1 MNANDPPTGSPIKT
15 ATDSPIKNVPWAL
28 PLTDSPVRY
37 LPVPSTL
44 SPVRNMPEALPPP
57 DPPIRRTPV
66 ALPSIESPMINPPRA
81 FPVTISPITTSPGP
95 LPSTGLPARNP
106 PGTAPTTL
114 SPSRYPPGPILPL
127 QPFPIGNAPFVQD
140 PDGVDTKLMVC
151 IGNLLAANSV
161 SNDIAG
167 NMLLDKS
174 EFLDFLVLQSNCDLI
189 SSLSQTQ
196 VEVFRQLACRCLE
209 MESTSPN
216 CCSDR
221 NARVSITGADL
232 LPENQ
237 PQDLKDALAE
247 VCLVTASVIA
257 AACSI
262 PPVTAPF
269 VPPGMQSSD
278 IPLPARPNPTSPPFQ
293 TFDPPSASKITPF
306 PVRTLSP
313 AMMERTFVP
322 ITPTRGEP
330 ALSPDGPVTTD
341 PTFAPQNDGR
351 LVNIPTQMP
360 TIARND
366 ATNDGR
372 PVYIPTQM
380 PTIAINDATEEA
392 PSRPVVASSE
402 PVANPA
408 VWLPTESLSNYMPSS
423 IRETELP
430 AVVPT
435 IRLPAICITSILA
448 SDLDSNGYLNEIEF
462 AQFAQVLTGCAVSDL
477 TQGLRDAFIDLQSRS
492 CFVVPANEAVFCWQ
506 SPQPGVFIGP
516 ASSNPQ
522 KRKAIETNLLAE
534 ICQLTN
540 DVIPD
545 TCVFTPTIPPT
556 TAPTTADDLSDFEFC
571 AEQLVSADLS
581 ADDVLD
587 QGEYLV
593 FLRHYG
599 QCSELPSLNIG
610 HQAVF
615 LTLASECTEAN
626 CALPGNAKLNISG
639 AAIPRNLRTIDQNQR
654 LVRICRTAI
663 GLTNGEKC
671 VKPSKTPP
679 PETWCSAS
687 LVTSDSDVDGFLN
700 NDEYLSFMRQ
710 EFSPCAQLS
719 SLSLV
724 QRVVFQF
731 LACFC
736 IFEPGAGLDCCFTAS
751 PKIDVSGAGLPS
763 GKRKANQ
770 TSIISS
776 VCSASNATVEVGC
789 RASPWT
795 SVPNQVSPKKTVPT
809 AVPIIGTQSNSHI
822 RASQASHLQL
832 NFTLLALICSSFTAF
847 MS

>member
-1 MNANDPPTGSPIKT
+1 
-15 ATDSPIKNVPWAL
+15 
-28 PLTDSPVRY
+28 
-37 LPVPSTL
+37 
-44 SPVRNMPEALPPP
+44 
-57 DPPIRRTPV
+57 
-66 ALPSIESPMINPPRA
+66 
-81 FPVTISPITTSPGP
+81 
-95 LPSTGLPARNP
+95 
-106 PGTAPTTL
+106 
-114 SPSRYPPGPILPL
+114 
-127 QPFPIGNAPFVQD
+127 VQD
-140 PDGVDTKLMVC
+140 PDSIDTELMVC
-151 IGNLLAANSV
+151 FGNLLAANSV
-161 SNDIAG
+161 ANDLAG

-174 EFLDFLVLQSNCDLI
+174 EFLDFLVLQSNCGLI
-189 SSLSQTQ
+189 SSLSQNQ
-196 VEVFRQLACRCLE
+196 ADVFRQLACRCLE

-232 LPENQ
+232 LPENR
-237 PQDLKDALAE
+237 PQDLEDALGE
-247 VCLVTASVIA
+247 VCLVTASVIP
-257 AACSI
+257 AACST
-262 PPVTAPF
+262 PPVPTAPF
-269 VPPGMQSSD
+269 VPAGMQPSD
-278 IPLPARPNPTSPPFQ
+278 IPLPARPDLTSPPFQ
-293 TFDPPSASKITPF
+293 TFEPPSASKSTPF
-306 PVRTLSP
+306 PARTHSP
-313 AMMERTFVP
+313 TTIERTFVP
-322 ITPTRGEP
+322 TREQP
-330 ALSPDGPVTTD
+330 ALSPDGPVTKV
-341 PTFAPQNDGR
+341 PTSA
-351 LVNIPTQMP
+351 PTQMP
-360 TIARND
+360 TIARS
-366 ATNDGR
+366 
-372 PVYIPTQM
+372 
-380 PTIAINDATEEA
+380 DATEKA
-392 PSRPVVASSE
+392 PSRPVAASSE
-402 PVANPA
+402 PGTNPTG
-408 VWLPTESLSNYMPSS
+408 WLPTEQSSNSMPSS
-423 IRETELP
+423 IRETDLP
-430 AVVPT
+430 ALVPAIT
-435 IRLPAICITSILA
+435 LPANCIPSILA

-462 AQFAQVLTGCAVSDL
+462 VRFAHILTGCTVSDL

-506 SPQPGVFIGP
+506 SPQPGVYIGP

-522 KRKAIETNLLAE
+522 ESVAIETNLLAE
-534 ICQLTN
+534 ICLLTN

-545 TCVFTPTIPPT
+545 NCVITPTIPPT
-556 TAPTTADDLSDFEFC
+556 ITPTTADDLSDFEFC

-581 ADDVLD
+581 ADEVLD

-639 AAIPRNLRTIDQNQR
+639 AASQRNLRTVDQNQR

-687 LVTSDSDVDGFLN
+687 LVTSDTDVDGFLN

-751 PKIDVSGAGLPS
+751 PKIDVSGAGLSS
-763 GKRKANQ
+763 GNRMANQ
-770 TSIISS
+770 TSVISS

-795 SVPNQVSPKKTVPT
+795 SVPNQMSSKKTVPT
-809 AVPIIGTQSNSHI
+809 AGPTIATQSKSRI
-822 RASQASHLQL
+822 RASRASPIQL
-832 NFTLLALICSSFTAF
+832 DSTLLAFLCSFTAF
-847 MS
+847 MSYLCMA